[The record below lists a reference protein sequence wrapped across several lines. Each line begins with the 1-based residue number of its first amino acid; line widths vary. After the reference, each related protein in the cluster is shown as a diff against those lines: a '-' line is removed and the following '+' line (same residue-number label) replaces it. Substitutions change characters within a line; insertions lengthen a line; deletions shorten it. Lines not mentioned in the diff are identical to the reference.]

1 MFTSQN
7 NKEKH
12 LFFMRLALAQ
22 AHKNLGNT
30 KENPSVGCVI
40 TKNNTLISAG
50 CTSISGRPHA
60 EHNAIITSN
69 SVLNGSTMYVTL
81 EPCSRYGLTPPCTK
95 KIIISRLKKVFFP
108 IDDPD
113 NLSSNNSLNLFK
125 KKNIKAIRGLYKKE
139 AISFYRSY
147 IKSKNDLFP
156 FITCKLAVSKDY
168 YTVNK
173 KKKWITNHYSRGRVH
188 LIRSYHDCI
197 LTTVKTI
204 ISDNSNLTC
213 RIKGLNNKS
222 PVRVIL
228 DKKFRIPLKSKILTN
243 AKNVRTIIL
252 FNKFNSKKAK
262 ILKKLNIELYKIDT
276 DYENNLDLKQV
287 LIKLKELGYY
297 RILVESGFKLMSN
310 FFRKNL
316 VDDFVLFKSNININ
330 KNGKYNVKKQLK
342 FFLRNRKG
350 YKSKVNLFG
359 EKITTY
365 NIN

>member
-1 MFTSQN
+1 
-7 NKEKH
+7 
-12 LFFMRLALAQ
+12 MRLALAQ

-156 FITCKLAVSKDY
+156 FITCSNTGCICLIESTFDSIINTKELSNSTVFLSLLFVKLA
-168 YTVNK
+168 
-173 KKKWITNHYSRGRVH
+173 
-188 LIRSYHDCI
+188 
-197 LTTVKTI
+197 
-204 ISDNSNLTC
+204 
-213 RIKGLNNKS
+213 
-222 PVRVIL
+222 
-228 DKKFRIPLKSKILTN
+228 
-243 AKNVRTIIL
+243 
-252 FNKFNSKKAK
+252 
-262 ILKKLNIELYKIDT
+262 
-276 DYENNLDLKQV
+276 
-287 LIKLKELGYY
+287 
-297 RILVESGFKLMSN
+297 
-310 FFRKNL
+310 
-316 VDDFVLFKSNININ
+316 
-330 KNGKYNVKKQLK
+330 
-342 FFLRNRKG
+342 
-350 YKSKVNLFG
+350 
-359 EKITTY
+359 
-365 NIN
+365 